1 MEILNQLGKAFQGS
15 GKLLQQ
21 YVKDYID
28 VIPQSKQLIL
38 KPKAVLLL
46 CQQATARVEQLTGL
60 EPDANEGLIAIVEHQ
75 QIKVKV
81 HFTPEKILFKGD
93 FIEGQLRLLN
103 KPKFETNSPIYRV
116 LISGWNTFF
125 LGGYIPNQVLPE
137 GVRVDGDKVYYKFP
151 KAQLR
156 LMNALF
162 QKLEDDSALNL
173 SLKQGEL
180 SIESAIAINWSDLNF
195 QDLLKIFNISFSSR
209 QKG

>member
-1 MEILNQLGKAFQGS
+1 MEILNQLGKAFQS
-15 GKLLQQ
+15 SSKLLQQ

-28 VIPQSKQLIL
+28 VIPQSKELIL

-46 CQQATARVEQLTGL
+46 CQQATARVDQLTGL
-60 EPDANEGLIAIVEHQ
+60 EPDTNEGLVAIIEHQ

-81 HFTPEKILFKGD
+81 HFTPEKILFNGD

-103 KPKFETNSPIYRV
+103 KPKFETNSLIYRV
-116 LISGWNTFF
+116 LISGWNTF

-137 GVRVDGDKVYYKFP
+137 GVRVDGDKVYYKLP

-156 LMNALF
+156 LMNVLF

-180 SIESAIAINWSDLNF
+180 RIESAIAINWSDLNL
-195 QDLLKIFNISFSSR
+195 QGLLQIFNISFSSK
-209 QKG
+209 Q